1 MKTFIV
7 AGLAAG
13 VAAAP
18 GGVRTAYSAEYNAF
32 LIKYGKT

>member
-1 MKTFIV
+1 MLSWLFV

-18 GGVRTAYSAEYNAF
+18 QQGHAAAGALTNED
-32 LIKYGKT
+32 TP